1 MASEELLTQHQIEL
15 AERLRQRANIRK
27 IVLKLLDY
35 GLLILLAFIFLFPI
49 TFMLV
54 ASLKP
59 DDRVIADLRSV
70 EQALLPSISD
80 LTLENFAGKNLWGGE
95 ELGKHGCELG
105 NTFGSTPIRAAT
117 DCEGVFDRLPFERF
131 FFNSLMLTIVGV
143 TVGIFANSLLAYVLA
158 RLRWTGRALFTTL
171 IISMIIVPMEA
182 LVVPMLIQ
190 VNEMSTFL
198 NYLLSAI
205 LVVLTGLAWI
215 VLWNVINT
223 SIDRRFPTADMPVVV
238 QSIVTL
244 FFVVL
249 ISAPLEYLT
258 VLVIDQA
265 LEGGTWLETF
275 HVQILPFIAEPFSIF
290 LFYQFFLG
298 IPKDFDEA
306 AYIDGASRL
315 QIYWRIIMPLSKPVF
330 ATVAILK
337 MMFFWSFFLWPLLVT
352 REETHRP
359 LMVGISYFRTEA
371 PVRWGSIMAYATM
384 VIVPVLIVF
393 LIFQRWFLSSM
404 RSSGVK
410 G

>member
-1 MASEELLTQHQIEL
+1 MAPELLTQQQVE
-15 AERLRQRANIRK
+15 ADERLRRRAKIRNIV
-27 IVLKLLDY
+27 IYAADY
-35 GLLILLAFIFLFPI
+35 GLLIFLAFIFLFPI

-70 EQALLPSISD
+70 EQALLPSISE
-80 LTLENFAGKNLWGGE
+80 LTLENFGGRNLWGEE

-105 NTFGSTPIRAAT
+105 SKFGSTPIRGTT
-117 DCEGVFDRLPFERF
+117 DCGGVFDRLPFGRF

-158 RLRWTGRALFTTL
+158 RLRWTGRALVTTL
-171 IISMIIVPMEA
+171 VVSMIIVPIEA

-190 VNEMSTFL
+190 VNEMSAFL
-198 NYLLSAI
+198 NYLLCAVLI
-205 LVVLTGLAWI
+205 VLTGLSWI
-215 VLWNVINT
+215 ILWNLINT
-223 SIDRRFPTADMPVVV
+223 SIDKRFPTADVPNAV
-238 QSIVTL
+238 QSLVAL

-258 VLVIDQA
+258 ILVIGQA
-265 LEGGTWLETF
+265 LEGGTWLESF

-290 LFYQFFLG
+290 LFYQFFVG

-315 QIYWRIIMPLSKPVF
+315 QVYWRIIMPLSKPVF

-352 REETHRP
+352 REEAQRP
-359 LMVGISYFRTEA
+359 LMVGISYFRSE
-371 PVRWGSIMAYATM
+371 PPIRWGSIMAYAGM